1 MIFDFHYS
9 EDSTTFSSL
18 SNKFSVHLFMDR
30 MNKDGRPAN
39 LELSAVQSMAA
50 VLSCGPAFDQSG
62 LNDDGFVYK
71 WLNTLLGAHDE
82 KVCVIHCNVIK

>member
-1 MIFDFHYS
+1 
-9 EDSTTFSSL
+9 
-18 SNKFSVHLFMDR
+18 

-82 KVCVIHCNVIK
+82 KVRKLYYIVIK

>member
-1 MIFDFHYS
+1 MQ
-9 EDSTTFSSL
+9 
-18 SNKFSVHLFMDR
+18 LFMDR

-39 LELSAVQSMAA
+39 LEFSAVQSMAA

-82 KVCVIHCNVIK
+82 KVRVIHYIMIK